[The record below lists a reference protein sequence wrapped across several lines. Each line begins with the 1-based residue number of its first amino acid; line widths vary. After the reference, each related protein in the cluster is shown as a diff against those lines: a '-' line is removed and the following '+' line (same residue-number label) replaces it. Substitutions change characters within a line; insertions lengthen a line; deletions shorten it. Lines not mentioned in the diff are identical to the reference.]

1 LFQSV
6 AHIRHKQ
13 VIGAI
18 LTGMGH
24 DGAAGLLKIREAG
37 FPTLGQSEAS
47 CTVYGMPKAAKAHGS
62 VEKEVA
68 LGDMAKEILKLCNG

>member
-1 LFQSV
+1 V
-6 AHIRHKQ
+6 AQIRQKHI
-13 VIGAI
+13 VGTI

-47 CTVYGMPKAAKAHGS
+47 CTVYGMPKAAKAQGA
-62 VEKEVA
+62 VEKEVM
-68 LGDMAKEILKLCNG
+68 LSDMAKEILKLCNG